1 MCNTYKQQ
9 HPFMLGLPSLKASHI
24 NQLWYHHNSFHKY
37 VHHHHR
43 HHHQNQQIV
52 ITISSSKEMQ
62 EPEWYSSNFYISIII
77 SLISNSQDFPFIC
90 KATGRCCY
98 FTPYKSIT
106 LARPDPVHSP
116 LVPRCVPSP
125 NHNLTF
131 PHFLFLRNP
140 QPGSAKVIG
149 LSKFYSIVRSP
160 AERTAGV
167 DQDPLIIR
175 HRLRWF
181 SQETARRTDA

>member
-1 MCNTYKQQ
+1 MCNIYKQQ
-9 HPFMLGLPSLKASHI
+9 HPFMLGLPSLKVSHI

-37 VHHHHR
+37 VHRHHR

-52 ITISSSKEMQ
+52 TIISSSKEMQ
-62 EPEWYSSNFYISIII
+62 EPEWYSPNFYISIII

-90 KATGRCCY
+90 EATGRYCAA
-98 FTPYKSIT
+98 I
-106 LARPDPVHSP
+106 SP
-116 LVPRCVPSP
+116 LTNLVPRCVPNP
-125 NHNLTF
+125 NHNLTS
-131 PHFLFLRNP
+131 PHLLFLRNP

-149 LSKFYSIVRSP
+149 LGKFYSIVRSP

-167 DQDPLIIR
+167 DQDPFIIR

>member
-1 MCNTYKQQ
+1 MCNIYKQQ
-9 HPFMLGLPSLKASHI
+9 HPFMLGSLKVSHI

-43 HHHQNQQIV
+43 YHHQNQQIV

-62 EPEWYSSNFYISIII
+62 EPESNFYISIII
-77 SLISNSQDFPFIC
+77 SLNF
-90 KATGRCCY
+90 KLTGFSFHMRSYRPLLCCY

-125 NHNLTF
+125 NHNLTS
-131 PHFLFLRNP
+131 PHLLFLRNP